1 MLVYQLATKRS
12 GVTMSLLQIQYFGRG
27 ELAWLR
33 KDDPETVDELAVRN
47 VRAQIKNVEVVL
59 LLCRLGKLS
68 NVEVKGYIYNVTKGK
83 LEPGLESI

>member
-59 LLCRLGKLS
+59 GRLGKLS
-68 NVEVKGYIYNVTKGK
+68 KVQVKGYIYNVKNGK
-83 LEPGLESI
+83 LEPVPPLI